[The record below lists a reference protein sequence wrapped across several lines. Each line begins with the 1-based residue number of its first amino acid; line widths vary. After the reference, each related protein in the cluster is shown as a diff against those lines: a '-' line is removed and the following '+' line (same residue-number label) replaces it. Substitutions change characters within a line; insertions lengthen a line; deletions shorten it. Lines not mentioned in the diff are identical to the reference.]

1 VRETVIGTMLLASAG
16 SGRRYGPDD
25 LPVAL
30 ELARRAAVAVHN
42 AQLHEAALAARAAAE
57 EQAGALERQAAQ
69 LHEQAAALEAGQR
82 ELQAKVAEA
91 AALAE
96 QLGGAN
102 RELGAARDAAEA
114 AARDVQAILTSIS
127 DPFVVLDGAWRFR
140 YVNAAAG
147 AVFRASGRAP
157 GGASLLGRAL
167 WEVYPELLGTGFEQ
181 ALRRAAD
188 ARVPVTFEE
197 FYARAGLWSEV
208 RCDPMPDGGL
218 AASWR
223 DVTGRRQAD
232 EASHYLGEATAIL
245 ASSLEYE
252 ATLAAVARLV
262 VPRLA
267 DWCYVD
273 LARDDGGVERVAVA
287 HADPERVRW
296 AEAVHRR
303 YPPRPGAPAGPP
315 HVIRTGRP
323 EVAWEITDAALGAG
337 VEDPEYLALMRGA
350 GLRSSMVVPLVAHG
364 RTLGALSLIAAES
377 GRRYG
382 DADLQLARELARR
395 AALAVDNARLHRASE
410 AARAQAE
417 AANRSKTD
425 FLAAMSHELRTPLN
439 AIRGYT
445 DLLLLGVRGAI
456 TGEQRDDLERI
467 ARSERTC
474 RASST
479 TSSTTRASRRGSSST
494 RWPGRRRRAVRGGR
508 AARPAAAGRQVP
520 RLRGRRGGARACT
533 CTPTPRRCARCC
545 STCSRTP
552 SSSPS
557 RAGASGWAPRR
568 SAARWRCGCGTPA
581 SASRPTG
588 SPPCSSPSSRCTA
601 PCPSPST
608 ARGSGWRSAATW
620 PAAWAATS
628 PPRAPRASAPRSP

>member
-1 VRETVIGTMLLASAG
+1 VVLLHVDLTDVRRSEERTRCWPRRARRSPRRSTTSARSRPVARLTLPALADYCIIDVVDAAAPGGIRRVAAAHADPARAPPSTRCAASRPRLDSDGIVARTIRSARPQLLSPVPTEELDASAAGRAEHAALLRALGPEALLCVPLAVRETVIGTMLLASAG

-287 HADPERVRW
+287 HVDPEKVRW
-296 AEAVHRR
+296 AEEIHRR
-303 YPPRPGAPAGPP
+303 YPPRP
-315 HVIRTGRP
+315 
-323 EVAWEITDAALGAG
+323 DA
-337 VEDPEYLALMRGA
+337 
-350 GLRSSMVVPLVAHG
+350 
-364 RTLGALSLIAAES
+364 
-377 GRRYG
+377 
-382 DADLQLARELARR
+382 
-395 AALAVDNARLHRASE
+395 
-410 AARAQAE
+410 
-417 AANRSKTD
+417 
-425 FLAAMSHELRTPLN
+425 
-439 AIRGYT
+439 
-445 DLLLLGVRGAI
+445 
-456 TGEQRDDLERI
+456 
-467 ARSERTC
+467 
-474 RASST
+474 
-479 TSSTTRASRRGSSST
+479 
-494 RWPGRRRRAVRGGR
+494 
-508 AARPAAAGRQVP
+508 
-520 RLRGRRGGARACT
+520 
-533 CTPTPRRCARCC
+533 
-545 STCSRTP
+545 
-552 SSSPS
+552 
-557 RAGASGWAPRR
+557 
-568 SAARWRCGCGTPA
+568 
-581 SASRPTG
+581 PTG
-588 SPPCSSPSSRCTA
+588 
-601 PCPSPST
+601 
-608 ARGSGWRSAATW
+608 
-620 PAAWAATS
+620 PA
-628 PPRAPRASAPRSP
+628 